1 MPAAPML
8 AAVAVMEM
16 ANSCP
21 MEGFMSFT
29 LARKILQH
37 FAVARWC
44 VVCGGHL
51 GDEDGGDGLVQSG
64 AVHVDRGAD
73 GEDEP
78 EHGTWCIE
86 YYLVSSSFH
95 I

>member
-37 FAVARWC
+37 FTVARCWT
-44 VVCGGHL
+44 VDTWAMKMAAMASYRAVPSMLMVAPMGRMNLNTAH
-51 GDEDGGDGLVQSG
+51 G
-64 AVHVDRGAD
+64 A
-73 GEDEP
+73 
-78 EHGTWCIE
+78 
-86 YYLVSSSFH
+86 SS
-95 I
+95 IT

>member
-1 MPAAPML
+1 ML

-29 LARKILQH
+29 LAMKIFLLQH
-37 FAVARWC
+37 FTVQWQG
-44 VVCGGHL
+44 GGHL

-64 AVHVDRGAD
+64 AVHVDRGAN

-78 EHGTWCIE
+78 EHGTW
-86 YYLVSSSFH
+86 
-95 I
+95 